1 MGKHTNQVEQ
11 PKKRKKKGRPSLL
24 DLQRR
29 SLRLQQQQQNPNP
42 SVSPNP
48 YLRFQAAASSS
59 SSGRR
64 HTCRKPNPGTDGD
77 AAPNDD
83 DDEDEEDDSTGRR
96 REKKLRLVLRLPGR
110 SANSASGSE
119 SDGGARKRKIDAVA
133 ADEDKTERQRRN
145 SASKATD
152 PSQEPSD
159 SGPTTPLPDK
169 KLLVFVLD
177 RLQKKDTYGVFS
189 EPVDPNELPDYHDI
203 IEHPMDFG
211 TIRKKLS
218 DGAYANLEQ
227 FEKDVFLISSNA
239 MRYNAPDTIY
249 HRQARSIQELAK
261 KNFDNLRQES
271 DDNEPEPK
279 PKPVRRGRPP
289 SKKTV
294 KQSVTRP
301 PADHFGSD
309 FYSGATLASAG
320 DNNYF
325 SNLANDLL
333 RRGLVVD
340 KSSSAAL
347 SGRAYGL
354 HNAECHGWISGH
366 KTERNEEFSGS
377 GMKGTT
383 TKYGKKI
390 SVIDE
395 NRRNTYNQ
403 PELLTCVY
411 EPPVLTALDGERKQ
425 LVPVGLHMEHA
436 YARSLAR
443 FAATLDPIGWEIAAK
458 QIQRV
463 VPPCTRFGP
472 GWVGE
477 SEVPHRSKPLLCT
490 SPLSAFQPK
499 ISSSTTRVS
508 TSEPPLNKLAVAEGQ
523 VVTNPPSQALASALP
538 SRPTNSTDGPDPA
551 AVVNHG
557 SLGNGGGV
565 IQPKTPFLLHQNP
578 AIQPTV
584 NGFNTSMVFNL
595 PSQAGK
601 MIRPSRLPG
610 SSSAETM
617 NTNAGAFDAV
627 SRSNSSCI
635 NKAPLNPSNVDKA
648 VVGDPSSLSNSSSH
662 LLDSGQGSQRPWQGF
677 LLNAKPGSVSPD
689 LNVGFQSPGSPVSG
703 VLVDSQQPDLALQ
716 L

>member
-1 MGKHTNQVEQ
+1 MGKHTNQVEPQ
-11 PKKRKKKGRPSLL
+11 KKRKKKGRPSLL

-48 YLRFQAAASSS
+48 YLRFQAAIASSS
-59 SSGRR
+59 SSGLR
-64 HTCRKPNPGTDGD
+64 HTRRNPNPGTDGD
-77 AAPNDD
+77 AAPDD
-83 DDEDEEDDSTGRR
+83 DDDEEDDSTGRR

-133 ADEDKTERQRRN
+133 ADEDKTERQRQN

-152 PSQEPSD
+152 PSQD

-169 KLLVFVLD
+169 KLLVFILD

-189 EPVDPNELPDYHDI
+189 EPVDPDELPDYHDI

-218 DGAYANLEQ
+218 DGAYVNLEQ

-249 HRQARSIQELAK
+249 YRQARSIQELAK

-289 SKKTV
+289 SNKTV
-294 KQSVTRP
+294 KQSVTS

-309 FYSGATLASAG
+309 FSSGATLANAG

-325 SNLANDLL
+325 SNLANDLF

-340 KSSSAAL
+340 KSSMAAL
-347 SGRAYGL
+347 PGSAYGL
-354 HNAECHGWISGH
+354 HNAETHSWISGH
-366 KTERNEEFSGS
+366 RTERNEEFSGS
-377 GMKGTT
+377 GMKGPS
-383 TKYGKKI
+383 TKYGKKN
-390 SVIDE
+390 SVMDE
-395 NRRNTYNQ
+395 NRRNTYKQ
-403 PELLTCVY
+403 PQLSACVY

-425 LVPVGLHMEHA
+425 LVPVGLHMEHV

-443 FAATLDPIGWEIAAK
+443 FAATLGPIGWEIAAK
-458 QIQRV
+458 QIQRA
-463 VPPCTRFGP
+463 VPPGTRFGP
-472 GWVGE
+472 GWIGE
-477 SEVPHRSKPLLCT
+477 SDVPHRSKPFLCT
-490 SPLSAFQPK
+490 SPLSASQPK
-499 ISSSTTRVS
+499 ISSSPARVS
-508 TSEPPLNKLAVAEGQ
+508 TSEPSWNKLAITEGQ
-523 VVTNPPSQALASALP
+523 VVINPPSQALASALP
-538 SRPTNSTDGPDPA
+538 SRPTNSTDGPGPA

-565 IQPKTPFLLHQNP
+565 IQPKNPFLLHQNP
-578 AIQPTV
+578 AIQPTA

-595 PSQAGK
+595 PSQSGK

-617 NTNAGAFDAV
+617 NTNAGAFDTV

-635 NKAPLNPSNVDKA
+635 NLAPLNPSNADKA
-648 VVGDPSSLSNSSSH
+648 VVGNPSSLSNSSSH
-662 LLDSGQGSQRPWQGF
+662 LLDSGQGSQRLWQGY
-677 LLNAKPGSVSPD
+677 LLNAKPGSVPPD